1 MTRPSHPAALPAAR
15 GEGSSGS
22 APAPL
27 RAVLRERRR
36 CSPLPPPGGRGVGGE
51 GRRLCV
57 ALLGIAALWASAA
70 GAQVAIAPFSTAA
83 AGNAPPAGWSEL
95 AFPKIERRTRYELVV
110 DDGATVVAATA
121 DASASGL
128 IRRLDVPA
136 ASARVLRWRWKAI
149 ELPAGSDTRVKAGDD
164 AAARIYVT
172 FRYESERLPW
182 LFRVIYEAVRAL
194 YGELPPHAALM
205 YVWDARA
212 PSGAS
217 FPNPYTERVRTV
229 VVESGATRLNQW
241 LAYERDVLADYRAA
255 FGEEPPPISGVAIMT
270 DADNT
275 RGRAIAR
282 YGDVTLSPR

>member
-1 MTRPSHPAALPAAR
+1 MLCSEAALAQAAV
-15 GEGSSGS
+15 
-22 APAPL
+22 APL
-27 RAVLRERRR
+27 SGGR
-36 CSPLPPPGGRGVGGE
+36 PGTTPPP
-51 GRRLCV
+51 
-57 ALLGIAALWASAA
+57 
-70 GAQVAIAPFSTAA
+70 
-83 AGNAPPAGWSEL
+83 GWSEL
-95 AFPKIERRTRYELVV
+95 AFPKIERRTRYELVPE
-110 DDGATVVAATA
+110 DGTPVVAATA
-121 DASASGL
+121 DASASGW
-128 IRRLDVPA
+128 IHRLDVPA
-136 ASARVLRWRWKAI
+136 ASARVLRWRWKAV

-212 PSGAS
+212 TAGES

-229 VVESGATRLNQW
+229 VVESGAARLNRW

-275 RGRAIAR
+275 RSRASAR